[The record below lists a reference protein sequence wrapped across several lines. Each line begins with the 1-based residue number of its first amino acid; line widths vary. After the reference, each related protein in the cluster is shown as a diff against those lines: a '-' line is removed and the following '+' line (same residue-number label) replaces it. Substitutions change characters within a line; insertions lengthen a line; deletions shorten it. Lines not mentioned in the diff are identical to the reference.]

1 MVWLMEDVMGMVV
14 DPAALGGLAGLV
26 ALASWAVGRMQG
38 DAFGKRQAPALREFA
53 ALRMSPDGVR
63 PLATV
68 VADAAGATAHRAT
81 AGTACQHRA
90 LEERRALLA
99 DPGALAELHA
109 EASAIRRDE
118 RVFDHA
124 AYGDALIAVPQ
135 AVYERECRYLGRSGQ
150 PTCADA
156 ARHACDA
163 SRGCQADAI
172 RAPAAILPEHG

>member
-1 MVWLMEDVMGMVV
+1 MGLVV

-26 ALASWAVGRMQG
+26 AVASWAVGRMQSG
-38 DAFGKRQAPALREFA
+38 AFGKRQESALREFA
-53 ALRMSPDGVR
+53 ALRMPPEGALS
-63 PLATV
+63 LESA
-68 VADAAGATAHRAT
+68 VADAV
-81 AGTACQHRA
+81 GTAVHRTAAGEPCQQRA

-135 AVYERECRYLGRSGQ
+135 ADYERECRYLGRSGQ

-163 SRGCQADAI
+163 SRGCYAVAI
-172 RAPAAILPEHG
+172 RAPAAILPDYG